1 MEFSQTNFID
11 NPEWNQI
18 VFVSQS
24 GNTRVEIGSPGTDGE
39 TEFFITEGSESTSFF
54 LNKENIQQ
62 LITHLQ
68 NVNNF

>member
-1 MEFSQTNFID
+1 MEFSQTTFVD

-18 VFVSQS
+18 VFNST
-24 GNTRVEIGSPGTDGE
+24 NTQVEIGSFDKDGDI
-39 TEFFITEGSESTSFF
+39 EFFVTQGSESTSFY

-68 NVNNF
+68 NVNNFY